1 MKRLLVPALI
11 VGVNLVGL
19 FIFTWPLFIDIG
31 DFGLADL
38 TQASWLAGVLALV
51 AVAILA
57 LSINIRLLDS
67 KTVAIVSVLVGL
79 ISALRLLGAGAVGI
93 EPIWFL
99 IILEI
104 GRAHV

>member
-1 MKRLLVPALI
+1 MKRHLVPFLI
-11 VGVNLVGL
+11 LAVNLISL
-19 FIFTWPLFIDIG
+19 LLFTWPLLIDIE

-38 TQASWLAGVLALV
+38 TQATWLAGVLALV

-79 ISALRLLGAGAVGI
+79 VSALRLLGAGAVGI

-99 IILEI
+99 IILS
-104 GRAHV
+104 VF